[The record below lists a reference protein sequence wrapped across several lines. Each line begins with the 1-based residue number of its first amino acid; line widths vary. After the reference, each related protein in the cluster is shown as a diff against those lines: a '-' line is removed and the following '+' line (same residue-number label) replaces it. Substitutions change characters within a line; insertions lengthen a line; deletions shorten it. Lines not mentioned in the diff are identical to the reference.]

1 MWELRGL
8 LTSGGGVE
16 CADETPAL
24 RLTPTPATLMAGG
37 MGPGRGGGHPFGGD
51 ATGPTKPVGAALP
64 LLRRATRFFGP
75 YRGRLAV
82 IGVAILGSS
91 ILGLANPYLLKLLID
106 EAIPKKDIGLL
117 ALYAGLMV
125 IVPIINGGIGL
136 AQAWLTASVGQFVM
150 RDLRNAL
157 FTHVQSMPIRFFAE
171 TRTGEIQSRL
181 TNDVSGVQSVVSDAA
196 ANLASSIAVVLSTLV
211 AMTLIDWRL
220 TAVSLSVAPIFLF
233 FTSKASAARRK
244 ASAEVQGALADLTSI
259 AEEHLS
265 VGGALLA
272 KSFGRA
278 EAGAERFTQRSGDLA
293 TLQLRQAL
301 TGRWVGVVV
310 QVVFSGIPAL
320 VYFVAGTL
328 AATGAPDAPTIGD
341 IVAFTTLQSRL
352 FFPLASL
359 LGLQVEIGG
368 SLALFER
375 IFAYLDLV
383 PEIVD
388 APDAAHLQRASVRG
402 AVELRNVSF
411 RYPQPPGADT
421 SARRDTF
428 ALQEISFSAEPGSLT
443 ALVGPSGSGKST
455 ILSLIPRFWD
465 TKSGSVLIDGRDVRQ
480 IKLSSLGEVIGVVT
494 QETHLLHASISDNL
508 RYARPDATEEQLW
521 AALQGASL
529 DGRVHE
535 LPQGLDTIVGER
547 GYKLS
552 GGERQ
557 RLAIARVLL
566 KDPPILLLD
575 EATSALDSVSERHV
589 QEALERAMQ
598 GRTTIAVAHRLST
611 VASADQILVLD
622 HGVIVERGRHDEL
635 RRAGGL
641 YASLAAM
648 QFGVTDPA

>member
-1 MWELRGL
+1 MG
-8 LTSGGGVE
+8 
-16 CADETPAL
+16 
-24 RLTPTPATLMAGG
+24 GG

-64 LLRRATRFFGP
+64 LLRRATHFFGP

-82 IGVAILGSS
+82 IGIAILGSS

-106 EAIPKKDIGLL
+106 EAIPKRDIGLL
-117 ALYAGLMV
+117 ATYAGLMV
-125 IVPIINGGIGL
+125 VVPIINGGIGL

-211 AMTLIDWRL
+211 AMALIDWRL
-220 TAVSLSVAPIFLF
+220 TAVSLCVAPIFLY

-388 APDAAHLQRASVRG
+388 APDAAQLQRASVRG
-402 AVELRNVSF
+402 AVELRSVSF
-411 RYPQPPGADT
+411 RYPQPPGAET
-421 SARRDTF
+421 AARRDTF
-428 ALQEISFSAEPGSLT
+428 ALQDISFSAEPGSLT

-480 IKLSSLGEVIGVVT
+480 IKLSSLGEIIGVVT
-494 QETHLLHASISDNL
+494 QETHLLHASIGDNL
-508 RYARPDATEEQLW
+508 RYARPDASDEQLW

-529 DGRVHE
+529 DSRVHE
-535 LPQGLDTIVGER
+535 LPEGLNTIVGER

-589 QEALERAMQ
+589 QEALERAMN

-622 HGVIVERGRHDEL
+622 HGVIVERGRHEQL

-648 QFGVTDPA
+648 QFGVTKE

>member
-1 MWELRGL
+1 
-8 LTSGGGVE
+8 
-16 CADETPAL
+16 
-24 RLTPTPATLMAGG
+24 
-37 MGPGRGGGHPFGGD
+37 MGPGRGGHMFGGD
-51 ATGPTKPVGAALP
+51 AAGPTKPTGAALP
-64 LLRRATRFFGP
+64 LLRRAARFFRP
-75 YRGRLAV
+75 YQARLAI
-82 IGVAILGSS
+82 IGGAIVVSS

-125 IVPIINGGIGL
+125 LVPVINGGIGL
-136 AQAWLTASVGQFVM
+136 AQSWLTASVGQFVM

-157 FTHVQSMPIRFFAE
+157 FTHVQSMPIRFFSE

-196 ANLASSIAVVLSTLV
+196 ANLASSIAIVASTLV

-220 TAVSLSVAPIFLF
+220 TAVSLCVAPLFLYL
-233 FTSKASAARRK
+233 TSKASAARRK
-244 ASAEVQGALADLTSI
+244 ASAEVQTALADLTSI

-272 KSFGRA
+272 KSFGRS
-278 EAGAERFTQRSGDLA
+278 EAGAERFTKRSGELA

-320 VYFVAGTL
+320 VYFAAGSL
-328 AATGAPDAPTIGD
+328 AAAGASDAPTIGD

-388 APDAAHLQRASVRG
+388 APNAVGLRRIDVRG
-402 AVELRNVSF
+402 KVAFNDVAF
-411 RYPQPPGADT
+411 RYPEPPRAKGA
-421 SARRDTF
+421 AKRDTF
-428 ALQEISFSAEPGSLT
+428 GLGGIAFTVQPGTLT

-465 TKSGSVLIDGRDVRQ
+465 VQSGSVQLDGLDVRS
-480 IKLSSLGEVIGVVT
+480 IKLQSLGEMIGVVT
-494 QETHLLHASISDNL
+494 QETHLLHASIAENL
-508 RYARPDATEEQLW
+508 RYARPDASDAEMW
-521 AALQGASL
+521 AALDGASL
-529 DGRVHE
+529 ASRVHE
-535 LPQGLDTIVGER
+535 LPSGLDTIVGER

-589 QEALERAMQ
+589 QAALERAMQ

-611 VASADQILVLD
+611 VASADEILVLD
-622 HGVIVERGRHDEL
+622 HGVIVERGTHEQL
-635 RRAGGL
+635 RSAGGL
-641 YASLAAM
+641 YAELAAV
-648 QFGVTDPA
+648 QFGAVAP

>member
-1 MWELRGL
+1 
-8 LTSGGGVE
+8 
-16 CADETPAL
+16 
-24 RLTPTPATLMAGG
+24 

-51 ATGPTKPVGAALP
+51 ETGPTKPVGDALP
-64 LLRRATRFFGP
+64 LLRRAAHFFGP
-75 YRGRLAV
+75 YRGRLAI
-82 IGVAILGSS
+82 IGAAILGSS

-106 EAIPKKDIGLL
+106 DAIPKRDIGLL
-117 ALYAGLMV
+117 AIYAGLMV
-125 IVPIINGGIGL
+125 VVPIINGGIGL

-220 TAVSLSVAPIFLF
+220 TAVSLSVAPIFLYF
-233 FTSKASAARRK
+233 SSKASAARRK

-278 EAGAERFTQRSGDLA
+278 EAGAERFMQRSGDLA

-320 VYFVAGTL
+320 VYFVSGTL

-388 APDAAHLQRASVRG
+388 APDAAQLQRANVRG
-402 AVELRNVSF
+402 GVELRNVSF

-428 ALQEISFSAEPGSLT
+428 ALQEITFSAEPGSLT

-465 TKSGSVLIDGRDVRQ
+465 TKSGRVLIDRRDVRQ
-480 IKLSSLGEVIGVVT
+480 IKLASLGEMIGVVT
-494 QETHLLHASISDNL
+494 QETHLLHASIGDNL
-508 RYARPDATEEQLW
+508 RYARPDATDEQLR

-529 DGRVHE
+529 DARVHE
-535 LPQGLDTIVGER
+535 LPQGLNTIVGER

-589 QEALERAMQ
+589 QEALERAMH

-622 HGVIVERGRHDEL
+622 HGSIVERGRHDEL

-648 QFGVTDPA
+648 QFGITDPA

>member
-1 MWELRGL
+1 MHRGVGCAREDPPKPAKFV
-8 LTSGGGVE
+8 SGPSLGRSPFS
-16 CADETPAL
+16 ADEIGGPA
-24 RLTPTPATLMAGG
+24 RPT
-37 MGPGRGGGHPFGGD
+37 
-51 ATGPTKPVGAALP
+51 GAALP
-64 LLRRATRFFGP
+64 LLRRATRFFLP
-75 YRGRLAV
+75 YQGRLALIGTLIAASSV
-82 IGVAILGSS
+82 I
-91 ILGLANPYLLKLLID
+91 GLANPYLLKLMID
-106 EAIPKKDIGLL
+106 DAFPKGDIGLL
-117 ALYAGLMV
+117 GLYAALMV

-136 AQAWLTASVGQFVM
+136 AQSWMTASVGQFVM
-150 RDLRNAL
+150 RDLRNLL
-157 FTHVQSMPIRFFAE
+157 FTHVQSMSIRFFSE

-196 ANLASSIAVVLSTLV
+196 ANLASSVAIVLSTLV
-211 AMTLIDWRL
+211 AMALIDWRL
-220 TAVSLSVAPIFLF
+220 TAVSLCVAPIFLYF
-233 FTSKASAARRK
+233 SSRASAARRK
-244 ASAEVQGALADLTSI
+244 ASGEVQGALADLTSI

-278 EAGAERFTQRSGDLA
+278 EAGAERFTARSGDLA
-293 TLQLRQAL
+293 VLQLRQAL

-320 VYFVAGTL
+320 VYFVAGAL
-328 AATGAPDAPTIGD
+328 VASGAPDAPTIGD

-375 IFAYLDLV
+375 IFAYLDLT
-383 PEIVD
+383 PEIKD
-388 APDAAHLQRASVRG
+388 APDAITVQRSSVHG
-402 AVELRNVSF
+402 GVELRGVAFS
-411 RYPQPPGADT
+411 YPRPPDGPAT
-421 SARRDTF
+421 ARNDQF
-428 ALQEISFSAEPGSLT
+428 ALHEISFRAEPGSLT
-443 ALVGPSGSGKST
+443 ALVGPSGSGKSS
-455 ILSLIPRFWD
+455 ILNLIPRFWD
-465 TKSGSVLIDGRDVRQ
+465 VTGGAVLIDGHDVRN
-480 IKLSSLGEVIGVVT
+480 ITLRSLGDVIGVVT
-494 QETHLLHASISDNL
+494 QETHLLHATIRENLTYAKSD
-508 RYARPDATEEQLW
+508 ASDEELW
-521 AALQGASL
+521 SAIEGASL
-529 DGRVHE
+529 AERVRE
-535 LPQGLDTIVGER
+535 LPLGLDTVVGER

-589 QEALERAMQ
+589 QEALERAMR

-622 HGVIVERGRHDEL
+622 HGRIVERGQHAEL

-641 YASLAAM
+641 YGELAEM
-648 QFGVTDPA
+648 QFGMVDSGTP

>member
-1 MWELRGL
+1 M
-8 LTSGGGVE
+8 S
-16 CADETPAL
+16 
-24 RLTPTPATLMAGG
+24 
-37 MGPGRGGGHPFGGD
+37 GPGFGRGPLAAGDELGGPSR
-51 ATGPTKPVGAALP
+51 PVGAALP
-64 LLRRATRFFGP
+64 LLRRAARFFVP
-75 YRGRLAV
+75 YQGRLVLIATLILASSV
-82 IGVAILGSS
+82 I
-91 ILGLANPYLLKLLID
+91 GLANPYLLKLMID
-106 EAIPKKDIGLL
+106 DAFPKGDIGLL
-117 ALYAGLMV
+117 GLYAALMV

-136 AQAWLTASVGQFVM
+136 AQSWMTASVGQFVM
-150 RDLRNAL
+150 RDLRNLL
-157 FTHVQSMPIRFFAE
+157 FTHVQSMPIRFFSE

-196 ANLASSIAVVLSTLV
+196 ANLASSVAIVLSTLV
-211 AMTLIDWRL
+211 AMALIDWRL
-220 TAVSLSVAPIFLF
+220 TAVSLCVAPIFLYF
-233 FTSKASAARRK
+233 SSRASAARRK
-244 ASAEVQGALADLTSI
+244 ASGEVQGALADITSI

-278 EAGAERFTQRSGDLA
+278 EAGAERFTARSGDLA
-293 TLQLRQAL
+293 VLQLRQAL

-320 VYFVAGTL
+320 VYFVAGAL
-328 AATGAPDAPTIGD
+328 VATGAPDAPTIGD

-375 IFAYLDLV
+375 IFAYLDLT
-383 PEIVD
+383 PEIKD
-388 APDAAHLQRASVRG
+388 APDAITVQRSSVRG
-402 AVELRNVSF
+402 GVELRGVAFS
-411 RYPQPPGADT
+411 YPRPPDGPAT
-421 SARRDTF
+421 ARNDQF
-428 ALQEISFSAEPGSLT
+428 ALHEISFRAEPGSLT
-443 ALVGPSGSGKST
+443 ALVVPSGSGKSS
-455 ILSLIPRFWD
+455 ILNLIPRFWD
-465 TKSGSVLIDGRDVRQ
+465 VTGGAVLIDGHDVRN
-480 IKLSSLGEVIGVVT
+480 ITLRSLGDVIGVVT
-494 QETHLLHASISDNL
+494 QETHLLHATIRENLAYAKSD
-508 RYARPDATEEQLW
+508 ASDQELW
-521 AALQGASL
+521 SAIEGASL
-529 DGRVHE
+529 AERVHE
-535 LPQGLDTIVGER
+535 LPLGLDTVVGER

-589 QEALERAMQ
+589 QEALERAMR

-622 HGVIVERGRHDEL
+622 HGRIVERGRHAEL

-641 YASLAAM
+641 YGALAEM
-648 QFGVTDPA
+648 QFGMVESGTP

>member
-1 MWELRGL
+1 
-8 LTSGGGVE
+8 
-16 CADETPAL
+16 
-24 RLTPTPATLMAGG
+24 
-37 MGPGRGGGHPFGGD
+37 MGPGRGGGHPFGAD
-51 ATGPTKPVGAALP
+51 ATGPTRPVGAALP
-64 LLRRATRFFGP
+64 LLRRATHFFGP

-82 IGVAILGSS
+82 IGAAILGSS

-106 EAIPKKDIGLL
+106 DAIPKRDIGLL
-117 ALYAGLMV
+117 AIYAGLMV

-220 TAVSLSVAPIFLF
+220 TAVSLSVAPIFLYF
-233 FTSKASAARRK
+233 SSKASAARRK

-320 VYFVAGTL
+320 VYFVSGALT
-328 AATGAPDAPTIGD
+328 ATGAPDAPTIGD

-402 AVELRNVSF
+402 GVELRNVSF

-428 ALQEISFSAEPGSLT
+428 ALQEITFSAEPGSLT

-480 IKLSSLGEVIGVVT
+480 IKLSSLGEMIGVVT
-494 QETHLLHASISDNL
+494 QETHLLHASIGDNL
-508 RYARPDATEEQLW
+508 RYARPNATDEQLR

-529 DGRVHE
+529 DARVHE
-535 LPQGLDTIVGER
+535 LPQGLNTIVGER

-589 QEALERAMQ
+589 QKALERAMH

-622 HGVIVERGRHDEL
+622 RGVIVERGRHDEL

-648 QFGVTDPA
+648 QFGVTKE

>member
-1 MWELRGL
+1 MG
-8 LTSGGGVE
+8 
-16 CADETPAL
+16 
-24 RLTPTPATLMAGG
+24 GG
-37 MGPGRGGGHPFGGD
+37 MGPGRGGGHPFVSD
-51 ATGPTKPVGAALP
+51 AAGPTKPLGAALP
-64 LLRRATRFFGP
+64 LLRRAAHFFGP
-75 YRGRLAV
+75 YRGRLA
-82 IGVAILGSS
+82 IISVAILGSS

-106 EAIPKKDIGLL
+106 DAIPKRDIGLL
-117 ALYAGLMV
+117 AIYAGLMV
-125 IVPIINGGIGL
+125 VVPIINGGIGL

-220 TAVSLSVAPIFLF
+220 TAVSLCVAPIFLYF
-233 FTSKASAARRK
+233 SSKASAARRK

-272 KSFGRA
+272 KSFGRS

-320 VYFVAGTL
+320 VYFVSGALT
-328 AATGAPDAPTIGD
+328 ATGAPDAPTIGD

-388 APDAAHLQRASVRG
+388 APDAAQLQRASVRG
-402 AVELRNVSF
+402 GVELHNVSF
-411 RYPQPPGADT
+411 RYPQPPGADA

-428 ALQEISFSAEPGSLT
+428 ALQEITFSAEPGSLT

-480 IKLSSLGEVIGVVT
+480 IKLSSLGEMIGVVT
-494 QETHLLHASISDNL
+494 QETHLLHASIGDNL
-508 RYARPDATEEQLW
+508 RYARPDAMDEQLW

-529 DGRVHE
+529 DARVHE
-535 LPQGLDTIVGER
+535 LPQGLNTIVGER

-589 QEALERAMQ
+589 QEALERAMH

-611 VASADQILVLD
+611 VASASQILVLD
-622 HGVIVERGRHDEL
+622 RGVIVERGRHDEL

-648 QFGVTDPA
+648 QFGVTKE

>member
-1 MWELRGL
+1 
-8 LTSGGGVE
+8 
-16 CADETPAL
+16 
-24 RLTPTPATLMAGG
+24 

-51 ATGPTKPVGAALP
+51 ETRPTKPLGAALP
-64 LLRRATRFFGP
+64 LLRRAAHFFGP

-82 IGVAILGSS
+82 IGAAILGSS

-106 EAIPKKDIGLL
+106 DAIPKRDIGLL
-117 ALYAGLMV
+117 AIYAGLMV

-220 TAVSLSVAPIFLF
+220 TAVSLSVAPIFLYF
-233 FTSKASAARRK
+233 SSKASAARRK

-320 VYFVAGTL
+320 VYFVSGTL

-388 APDAAHLQRASVRG
+388 APDAAQLQRASVRG
-402 AVELRNVSF
+402 GVELHNVSF

-428 ALQEISFSAEPGSLT
+428 ALQEITFSAEPGSLT

-465 TKSGSVLIDGRDVRQ
+465 TKSGSVMIDGRDVRQ
-480 IKLSSLGEVIGVVT
+480 IKLSSLGEMIGVVT
-494 QETHLLHASISDNL
+494 QETHLLHASIGDNL
-508 RYARPDATEEQLW
+508 RYARPDATDEQLW

-529 DGRVHE
+529 DARVHE
-535 LPQGLDTIVGER
+535 LPEGLNTIVGER

-589 QEALERAMQ
+589 QEALERAMN

-611 VASADQILVLD
+611 VASASQILVLD
-622 HGVIVERGRHDEL
+622 RGVIVERGRHDEL
-635 RRAGGL
+635 RRTGGL

-648 QFGVTDPA
+648 QFGVTKE

>member
-1 MWELRGL
+1 M
-8 LTSGGGVE
+8 S
-16 CADETPAL
+16 
-24 RLTPTPATLMAGG
+24 
-37 MGPGRGGGHPFGGD
+37 GPGFGRGPFSGDEIGG
-51 ATGPTKPVGAALP
+51 TTRPTGAAIP
-64 LLRRATRFFGP
+64 LLRRAARFFRP
-75 YRGRLAV
+75 YQGRLALIGTLILASSV
-82 IGVAILGSS
+82 I
-91 ILGLANPYLLKLLID
+91 GLANPYLLKLMID
-106 EAIPKKDIGLL
+106 DAFPKGDIGLL
-117 ALYAGLMV
+117 GTYALLMV

-136 AQAWLTASVGQFVM
+136 AQSWLTASVGQFVM
-150 RDLRNAL
+150 RDLRNLL
-157 FTHVQSMPIRFFAE
+157 FTHVQSMPMRFFSE

-196 ANLASSIAVVLSTLV
+196 ANLASSVAIVLSTLV
-211 AMTLIDWRL
+211 AMALIDWRL
-220 TAVSLSVAPIFLF
+220 TVVSLCVAPLFLYF
-233 FTSKASAARRK
+233 SSRASAARRK
-244 ASAEVQGALADLTSI
+244 ASSEVQGALADLTSI

-278 EAGAERFTQRSGDLA
+278 EAGAERFTARSGDLA
-293 TLQLRQAL
+293 VLQLRQAL

-320 VYFVAGTL
+320 VYFVAGVL
-328 AATGAPDAPTIGD
+328 AANGAPDAPTIGD

-375 IFAYLDLV
+375 IFAYLDLT
-383 PEIVD
+383 PEIKD
-388 APDAAHLQRASVRG
+388 APNAATLRRSDVRG
-402 AVELRNVSF
+402 EIELRGVAFS
-411 RYPQPPGADT
+411 YPRPPDALAA
-421 SARRDTF
+421 ARRDQF
-428 ALQEISFSAEPGSLT
+428 ALHDISLRATPGSLT

-455 ILSLIPRFWD
+455 ILNLIPRFWD
-465 TKSGSVLIDGRDVRQ
+465 VTQGAVLIDGRDVRN
-480 IKLSSLGEVIGVVT
+480 IKLQSLGDVVGVVT
-494 QETHLLHASISDNL
+494 QETHLLHATIRDNL
-508 RYARPDATEEQLW
+508 MYAKANATDEELW
-521 AALQGASL
+521 AAIEGASL
-529 DGRVHE
+529 DARVRE
-535 LPQGLDTIVGER
+535 LPLGLDTVVGER

-589 QEALERAMQ
+589 QEALERAMR

-611 VASADQILVLD
+611 VASADQIIVLD
-622 HGVIVERGRHDEL
+622 HGRVVERGQHEAL

-641 YASLAAM
+641 YAELAAA
-648 QFGVTDPA
+648 QFGMVESASP

>member
-1 MWELRGL
+1 M
-8 LTSGGGVE
+8 GGGI
-16 CADETPAL
+16 
-24 RLTPTPATLMAGG
+24 
-37 MGPGRGGGHPFGGD
+37 GPGRGGGHPFGGD

-75 YRGRLAV
+75 YRGRLVV

-106 EAIPKKDIGLL
+106 DAIPKRDIGLL
-117 ALYAGLMV
+117 AIYAGLMV

-220 TAVSLSVAPIFLF
+220 TAVSLSVAPIFLY

-388 APDAAHLQRASVRG
+388 APDAAQLQRTSVRG
-402 AVELRNVSF
+402 GVELRNVSF
-411 RYPQPPGADT
+411 QYPQPPGADT

-428 ALQEISFSAEPGSLT
+428 ALQEITFSAEPGSLT

-480 IKLSSLGEVIGVVT
+480 IKLSSLGEAIGVVT
-494 QETHLLHASISDNL
+494 QETHLLHASIGDNL
-508 RYARPDATEEQLW
+508 RYARPNATDEQLW

-529 DGRVHE
+529 DARVHE
-535 LPQGLDTIVGER
+535 LPQGLNTIVGER

-589 QEALERAMQ
+589 QEALERAMN

-648 QFGVTDPA
+648 QFGITEPA

>member
-1 MWELRGL
+1 MG
-8 LTSGGGVE
+8 
-16 CADETPAL
+16 
-24 RLTPTPATLMAGG
+24 GG
-37 MGPGRGGGHPFGGD
+37 MGPGRGGGHPFGAD

-64 LLRRATRFFGP
+64 LLRRAAHFFGP

-106 EAIPKKDIGLL
+106 DAIPKRDIGLL
-117 ALYAGLMV
+117 AIYAGLMV

-220 TAVSLSVAPIFLF
+220 TAVSLSVAPIFLY

-320 VYFVAGTL
+320 VYFVAGALT
-328 AATGAPDAPTIGD
+328 ATGAPDAPTIGD

-383 PEIVD
+383 PEIFD
-388 APDAAHLQRASVRG
+388 APDAVQLQRTSVRG
-402 AVELRNVSF
+402 GVELRSVSF

-465 TKSGSVLIDGRDVRQ
+465 TKSGSVLIDGCDVRQ
-480 IKLSSLGEVIGVVT
+480 IKLSSLGEMIGVVT
-494 QETHLLHASISDNL
+494 QETHLLHASIGDNL
-508 RYARPDATEEQLW
+508 RYARPDATDEQLW

-529 DGRVHE
+529 DARVHE
-535 LPQGLDTIVGER
+535 LPQGLETIVGER

-557 RLAIARVLL
+557 RLAIARVIL

-589 QEALERAMQ
+589 QEALERAMN

-648 QFGVTDPA
+648 QFGITDPA

>member
-1 MWELRGL
+1 M
-8 LTSGGGVE
+8 S
-16 CADETPAL
+16 
-24 RLTPTPATLMAGG
+24 
-37 MGPGRGGGHPFGGD
+37 GPGFGRGPFSGD
-51 ATGPTKPVGAALP
+51 EIGGPTRPTGAAIP
-64 LLRRATRFFGP
+64 LLRRAARFFRP
-75 YRGRLAV
+75 YQGRLALIGMLILASSV
-82 IGVAILGSS
+82 I
-91 ILGLANPYLLKLLID
+91 GLANPYLLKLMID
-106 EAIPKKDIGLL
+106 DAFPKGDIGLL
-117 ALYAGLMV
+117 GTYALLMV

-136 AQAWLTASVGQFVM
+136 AQSWLTASVGQFVM
-150 RDLRNAL
+150 RDLRNLL
-157 FTHVQSMPIRFFAE
+157 FTHVQSMPMRFFSE

-196 ANLASSIAVVLSTLV
+196 ANLASSVAIVLSTLV
-211 AMTLIDWRL
+211 AMALIDWRL
-220 TAVSLSVAPIFLF
+220 TVVSLCVAPLFLYF
-233 FTSKASAARRK
+233 SSRASAARRK
-244 ASAEVQGALADLTSI
+244 ASSEVQGALADLTSI

-278 EAGAERFTQRSGDLA
+278 EAGAERFTARSGDLA
-293 TLQLRQAL
+293 VLQLRQAL

-320 VYFVAGTL
+320 VYFVAGVL
-328 AATGAPDAPTIGD
+328 AANGAPDAPTIGD

-375 IFAYLDLV
+375 IFAYLDLT
-383 PEIVD
+383 PEIKD
-388 APDAAHLQRASVRG
+388 APNAATLRRSDVRG
-402 AVELRNVSF
+402 EIELRGVAFS
-411 RYPQPPGADT
+411 YPRPPDALAA
-421 SARRDTF
+421 ARRDQF
-428 ALQEISFSAEPGSLT
+428 ALHDISLRATPGSLT

-455 ILSLIPRFWD
+455 ILNLIPRFWD
-465 TKSGSVLIDGRDVRQ
+465 VTQGAVLIDGRDVRN
-480 IKLSSLGEVIGVVT
+480 IKLQSLGDVIGVVT
-494 QETHLLHASISDNL
+494 QETHLLHATIRDNL
-508 RYARPDATEEQLW
+508 MYAKADATNEELW
-521 AALQGASL
+521 AAIEGASL
-529 DGRVHE
+529 EARVRE
-535 LPQGLDTIVGER
+535 LPLGLDTVVGER

-589 QEALERAMQ
+589 QEALERAMR

-611 VASADQILVLD
+611 VASADQIIVLD
-622 HGVIVERGRHDEL
+622 HGRVVERGQHEAL

-641 YASLAAM
+641 YAELAAA
-648 QFGVTDPA
+648 QFGMVESASP

>member
-1 MWELRGL
+1 MHRGVGCAREDPPKPAKFV
-8 LTSGGGVE
+8 SGPSLGRSPFS
-16 CADETPAL
+16 ADEIGGPA
-24 RLTPTPATLMAGG
+24 RPT
-37 MGPGRGGGHPFGGD
+37 
-51 ATGPTKPVGAALP
+51 GAALP
-64 LLRRATRFFGP
+64 LLRRAARFFLP
-75 YRGRLAV
+75 YQGRLALIGTLIAASSV
-82 IGVAILGSS
+82 I
-91 ILGLANPYLLKLLID
+91 GLANPYLLKLMID
-106 EAIPKKDIGLL
+106 DAFPKGDIGLL
-117 ALYAGLMV
+117 GLYAALMV

-136 AQAWLTASVGQFVM
+136 AQSWMTASVGQFVM
-150 RDLRNAL
+150 RDLRNLL
-157 FTHVQSMPIRFFAE
+157 FTHVQSMPIQFFSE

-196 ANLASSIAVVLSTLV
+196 ANLASSVAIVLSTLV
-211 AMTLIDWRL
+211 AMALIDWRL
-220 TAVSLSVAPIFLF
+220 TAVSLCVAPIFLYF
-233 FTSKASAARRK
+233 SSRASAARRK
-244 ASAEVQGALADLTSI
+244 ASGEVQGALADLTSI

-278 EAGAERFTQRSGDLA
+278 EAGAERFTARSGDLA
-293 TLQLRQAL
+293 VLQLRQAL

-320 VYFVAGTL
+320 VYFVAGAL
-328 AATGAPDAPTIGD
+328 VASGAPDAPTIGD

-375 IFAYLDLV
+375 IFAYLDLT
-383 PEIVD
+383 PEIKD
-388 APDAAHLQRASVRG
+388 APDAITVQRSSVHG
-402 AVELRNVSF
+402 GVELRGVAFS
-411 RYPQPPGADT
+411 YPRPPDGPAT
-421 SARRDTF
+421 ARNDQF
-428 ALQEISFSAEPGSLT
+428 ALHEISFRAEPGSLT
-443 ALVGPSGSGKST
+443 ALVGPSGSGKSS
-455 ILSLIPRFWD
+455 ILNLIPRFWD
-465 TKSGSVLIDGRDVRQ
+465 VTGGAVLIDGHDVRN
-480 IKLSSLGEVIGVVT
+480 ITLRSLGDVIGVVT
-494 QETHLLHASISDNL
+494 QETHLLHATIRENLTYAKSD
-508 RYARPDATEEQLW
+508 ASDEELW
-521 AALQGASL
+521 SAIEGASL
-529 DGRVHE
+529 AERVRE
-535 LPQGLDTIVGER
+535 LPLGLDTVVGER

-589 QEALERAMQ
+589 QEALERAMR

-622 HGVIVERGRHDEL
+622 HGRIVERGQHAEL

-641 YASLAAM
+641 YGELAEM
-648 QFGVTDPA
+648 QFGMVDSGTP

>member
-1 MWELRGL
+1 MIG
-8 LTSGGGVE
+8 
-16 CADETPAL
+16 
-24 RLTPTPATLMAGG
+24 TLIVASS
-37 MGPGRGGGHPFGGD
+37 
-51 ATGPTKPVGAALP
+51 
-64 LLRRATRFFGP
+64 
-75 YRGRLAV
+75 V
-82 IGVAILGSS
+82 IGLV
-91 ILGLANPYLLKLLID
+91 NPYLLKLMID
-106 EAIPKKDIGLL
+106 DAFPKGDIGLL
-117 ALYAGLMV
+117 GIYAALMV
-125 IVPIINGGIGL
+125 IVPIVNGGIGL
-136 AQAWLTASVGQFVM
+136 AQSWMTASVGQFVM
-150 RDLRNAL
+150 RDLRNLL
-157 FTHVQSMPIRFFAE
+157 FTHLQSMPIRFFSE

-196 ANLASSIAVVLSTLV
+196 ANLASSVAIVVSTLV
-211 AMTLIDWRL
+211 AMALIDWRL
-220 TAVSLSVAPIFLF
+220 TAVSLCVAPLFLYF
-233 FTSKASAARRK
+233 SSRASAARRK
-244 ASAEVQGALADLTSI
+244 ASGEVQGALADLTSI

-278 EAGAERFTQRSGDLA
+278 EAGAERFTARSGELA
-293 TLQLRQAL
+293 HLQLRQAL

-320 VYFVAGTL
+320 VYFVAGVL
-328 AATGAPDAPTIGD
+328 AANSAPDAPTIGD

-375 IFAYLDLV
+375 IFAYLDLT
-383 PEIVD
+383 PEIKD
-388 APDAAHLQRASVRG
+388 APDAVALDRSGVRG
-402 AVELRNVSF
+402 EVEFRNVAF
-411 RYPQPPGADT
+411 NYPHPPEG
-421 SARRDTF
+421 SGVARGDRF
-428 ALQEISFSAEPGSLT
+428 ALREISFRAAPGSLT
-443 ALVGPSGSGKST
+443 ALVGPSGSGKSS

-465 TKSGSVLIDGRDVRQ
+465 VTGGAVLIDGHDVRT
-480 IKLSSLGEVIGVVT
+480 IALRSLGDVIGVVT
-494 QETHLLHASISDNL
+494 QETHLLHASIRENLTYAKSD
-508 RYARPDATEEQLW
+508 ASDADLW
-521 AALQGASL
+521 KAIEGASL
-529 DGRVHE
+529 AERVRE
-535 LPQGLDTIVGER
+535 LPLGLDTVVGER

-589 QEALERAMQ
+589 QEALERAMH

-622 HGVIVERGRHDEL
+622 HGRILERGTHAEL

-641 YASLAAM
+641 YGELAAM
-648 QFGVTDPA
+648 QFGMAESGTA

>member
-1 MWELRGL
+1 
-8 LTSGGGVE
+8 
-16 CADETPAL
+16 
-24 RLTPTPATLMAGG
+24 

-51 ATGPTKPVGAALP
+51 ETGPTKPVGAALP
-64 LLRRATRFFGP
+64 LLRRATHFFGP

-106 EAIPKKDIGLL
+106 EAIPKRDIGLL
-117 ALYAGLMV
+117 AIYAGLMV
-125 IVPIINGGIGL
+125 VVPIINGGIGL

-220 TAVSLSVAPIFLF
+220 TAVSLSVAPIFLYF
-233 FTSKASAARRK
+233 SSKASAARRK

-388 APDAAHLQRASVRG
+388 APDAAQLQRASVRG
-402 AVELRNVSF
+402 GVELRNVSF
-411 RYPQPPGADT
+411 RYPQPPGADI

-428 ALQEISFSAEPGSLT
+428 ALQEITFSAEPGSLT

-465 TKSGSVLIDGRDVRQ
+465 TKCGSVLIDGRDVRQ

-494 QETHLLHASISDNL
+494 QETHLLHASIGDNL
-508 RYARPDATEEQLW
+508 RYARPNATDEQLW

-535 LPQGLDTIVGER
+535 LPQGLNTIVGER

-589 QEALERAMQ
+589 QEALERAMN

-648 QFGVTDPA
+648 QFGITDPA

>member
-1 MWELRGL
+1 
-8 LTSGGGVE
+8 
-16 CADETPAL
+16 
-24 RLTPTPATLMAGG
+24 
-37 MGPGRGGGHPFGGD
+37 
-51 ATGPTKPVGAALP
+51 
-64 LLRRATRFFGP
+64 
-75 YRGRLAV
+75 
-82 IGVAILGSS
+82 
-91 ILGLANPYLLKLLID
+91 LKLMID
-106 EAIPKKDIGLL
+106 DAFPKGDIGLL
-117 ALYAGLMV
+117 GLYAALMV

-136 AQAWLTASVGQFVM
+136 AQSWMTASVGQFVM
-150 RDLRNAL
+150 RDLRNLL
-157 FTHVQSMPIRFFAE
+157 FTHVQSMPIRFFSE

-196 ANLASSIAVVLSTLV
+196 ANLASSVAIVLSTLV
-211 AMTLIDWRL
+211 AMALIDWRL
-220 TAVSLSVAPIFLF
+220 TAVSLCVAPIFLYF
-233 FTSKASAARRK
+233 SSRASAARRK
-244 ASAEVQGALADLTSI
+244 ASGEVQGALADLTSI

-278 EAGAERFTQRSGDLA
+278 EAGAERFTARSGDLA
-293 TLQLRQAL
+293 VLQLRQAL

-320 VYFVAGTL
+320 VYFVAGAL
-328 AATGAPDAPTIGD
+328 VATGASDAPTIGD

-375 IFAYLDLV
+375 IFAYLDLT
-383 PEIVD
+383 PEIKD
-388 APDAAHLQRASVRG
+388 APDAITLHRSSVRG
-402 AVELRNVSF
+402 GVELRGVGFS
-411 RYPQPPGADT
+411 YPRPPDGPAT
-421 SARRDTF
+421 ARNDQF
-428 ALQEISFSAEPGSLT
+428 ALHEISFRAEPGSLT
-443 ALVGPSGSGKST
+443 ALVGPSGSGKSS
-455 ILSLIPRFWD
+455 ILNLIPRFWD
-465 TKSGSVLIDGRDVRQ
+465 VTGGAVLIDGHDVRN
-480 IKLSSLGEVIGVVT
+480 ITLRSLGDVIGVVT
-494 QETHLLHASISDNL
+494 QETHLLHATIRENLTYAKSD
-508 RYARPDATEEQLW
+508 ASDKELW
-521 AALQGASL
+521 SAIEGASL
-529 DGRVHE
+529 AERVRE
-535 LPQGLDTIVGER
+535 LPLGLDTVVGER

-589 QEALERAMQ
+589 QEALERAMR

-622 HGVIVERGRHDEL
+622 HGRIVERGRHAEL

-641 YASLAAM
+641 YGELAEM
-648 QFGVTDPA
+648 QFGMVESGTP

>member
-1 MWELRGL
+1 V
-8 LTSGGGVE
+8 SG
-16 CADETPAL
+16 PNF
-24 RLTPTPATLMAGG
+24 
-37 MGPGRGGGHPFGGD
+37 GRGALTAGD
-51 ATGPTKPVGAALP
+51 GSGEPTRPTGAAIP
-64 LLRRATRFFGP
+64 LLRRAARFFRP
-75 YRGRLAV
+75 YQGRLVLIGTLILASSV
-82 IGVAILGSS
+82 I
-91 ILGLANPYLLKLLID
+91 GLANPYLLKLMID
-106 EAIPKKDIGLL
+106 DAFPKGDIGLL
-117 ALYAGLMV
+117 GTYALLMV
-125 IVPIINGGIGL
+125 IVPMINGGIGL
-136 AQAWLTASVGQFVM
+136 AQSWLTASVGQFVM
-150 RDLRNAL
+150 RDLRNLL
-157 FTHVQSMPIRFFAE
+157 FTHVQSMPMRFFSE

-196 ANLASSIAVVLSTLV
+196 ANLASSVAIVLSTLV
-211 AMTLIDWRL
+211 AMALIDWRL
-220 TAVSLSVAPIFLF
+220 TAVSLCVAPLFLYF
-233 FTSKASAARRK
+233 SARASAARRK
-244 ASAEVQGALADLTSI
+244 ASSEVQGALADLTSI

-278 EAGAERFTQRSGDLA
+278 EAGAERFTTRSGDLA
-293 TLQLRQAL
+293 VLQLRQAL

-320 VYFVAGTL
+320 VYFVAGVL
-328 AATGAPDAPTIGD
+328 AVNNAPDAPTIGD

-375 IFAYLDLV
+375 IFAYLDLT
-383 PEIVD
+383 PEIKD
-388 APDAAHLQRASVRG
+388 APNATTLQRSAVRG
-402 AVELRNVSF
+402 DIELRGVTF
-411 RYPQPPGADT
+411 TYPRPPGG
-421 SARRDTF
+421 SAGARLDQF
-428 ALQEISFSAEPGSLT
+428 ALRDISLRAHPGSLT

-455 ILSLIPRFWD
+455 VLNLIPRFWD
-465 TKSGSVLIDGRDVRQ
+465 VTGGEVRIDGHDVRTVRLQ
-480 IKLSSLGEVIGVVT
+480 SLGDVIGVVT
-494 QETHLLHASISDNL
+494 QETHLLHATIRENL
-508 RYARPDATEEQLW
+508 RYAKAQASDEELW
-521 AALQGASL
+521 AAIDGASL
-529 DGRVHE
+529 AARVRE
-535 LPQGLDTIVGER
+535 LPLGLDTVVGER

-589 QEALERAMQ
+589 QEALERAMR

-622 HGVIVERGRHDEL
+622 HGRIVERGRHEEL

-641 YASLAAM
+641 YAELAAM
-648 QFGVTDPA
+648 QFGMAEVETT

>member
-1 MWELRGL
+1 M
-8 LTSGGGVE
+8 S
-16 CADETPAL
+16 
-24 RLTPTPATLMAGG
+24 
-37 MGPGRGGGHPFGGD
+37 GPGFGRGPLAAGEELV
-51 ATGPTKPVGAALP
+51 GPSRPVGAALP
-64 LLRRATRFFGP
+64 LIRRAARFFAP
-75 YRGRLAV
+75 YQGRLALIGTLIAVSSV
-82 IGVAILGSS
+82 I
-91 ILGLANPYLLKLLID
+91 GLANPYLLKLMID
-106 EAIPKKDIGLL
+106 DAFPKGDIGLL
-117 ALYAGLMV
+117 GLYAALMV

-136 AQAWLTASVGQFVM
+136 AQSWMTASVGQFVM
-150 RDLRNAL
+150 RDLRNLL
-157 FTHVQSMPIRFFAE
+157 FTHVQSMPIRFFSE

-196 ANLASSIAVVLSTLV
+196 ANLASSVAIVLSTLV
-211 AMTLIDWRL
+211 AMALIDWRL
-220 TAVSLSVAPIFLF
+220 TAVSLCVAPIFLYF
-233 FTSKASAARRK
+233 SSRASAARRK
-244 ASAEVQGALADLTSI
+244 ASGEVQGALADLTSI

-278 EAGAERFTQRSGDLA
+278 EAGAERFTARSGDLA
-293 TLQLRQAL
+293 VLQLRQAL

-320 VYFVAGTL
+320 VYFVAGVL
-328 AATGAPDAPTIGD
+328 AANSAPDAPTIGD

-375 IFAYLDLV
+375 IFAYLDLT
-383 PEIVD
+383 PEITD
-388 APDAAHLQRASVRG
+388 APDAIALRRSSVRG
-402 AVELRNVSF
+402 GVELRDVAFS
-411 RYPQPPGADT
+411 YPRPPDGPT
-421 SARRDTF
+421 TARNDQF
-428 ALQEISFSAEPGSLT
+428 ALHEISFRTEPGSLT
-443 ALVGPSGSGKST
+443 ALVGPSGSGKSS
-455 ILSLIPRFWD
+455 ILNLIPRFWD
-465 TKSGSVLIDGRDVRQ
+465 VTGGAVRIDGHDVRT
-480 IKLSSLGEVIGVVT
+480 ITLRSIGDVIGVVT
-494 QETHLLHASISDNL
+494 QETHLLHATIRENLTYAKSD
-508 RYARPDATEEQLW
+508 ASDPELW
-521 AALQGASL
+521 SAIEGASL
-529 DGRVHE
+529 AERVRE
-535 LPQGLDTIVGER
+535 LPLGLDTVVGER

-589 QEALERAMQ
+589 QEALERAMR

-622 HGVIVERGRHDEL
+622 HGRIVERGRHAEL

-641 YASLAAM
+641 YGELAEM
-648 QFGVTDPA
+648 QFGMVESGTP

>member
-1 MWELRGL
+1 VSGSGL
-8 LTSGGGVE
+8 GRSPFS
-16 CADETPAL
+16 ADEI
-24 RLTPTPATLMAGG
+24 GG
-37 MGPGRGGGHPFGGD
+37 PSR
-51 ATGPTKPVGAALP
+51 PVGAALP
-64 LLRRATRFFGP
+64 LLRRATRFFLP
-75 YRGRLAV
+75 YQGRLALIGTLIAASSV
-82 IGVAILGSS
+82 I
-91 ILGLANPYLLKLLID
+91 GLANPYLLKLMID
-106 EAIPKKDIGLL
+106 DAFPKGDIGLL
-117 ALYAGLMV
+117 GLYAALMV

-136 AQAWLTASVGQFVM
+136 AQSWMTASVGQFVM
-150 RDLRNAL
+150 RDLRNLL
-157 FTHVQSMPIRFFAE
+157 FTHVQSMPIRFFSE

-196 ANLASSIAVVLSTLV
+196 ANLASSVAIVLSTLV
-211 AMTLIDWRL
+211 AMALIDWRL
-220 TAVSLSVAPIFLF
+220 TAVSLCVAPIFLYF
-233 FTSKASAARRK
+233 SSRASAARRK
-244 ASAEVQGALADLTSI
+244 ASGEVQGALADLTSI

-278 EAGAERFTQRSGDLA
+278 EAGAERFTARSGDLA
-293 TLQLRQAL
+293 VLQLRQAL

-320 VYFVAGTL
+320 VYFVAGAL
-328 AATGAPDAPTIGD
+328 VATGASDAPTIGD

-375 IFAYLDLV
+375 IFAYLDLT
-383 PEIVD
+383 PEIKD
-388 APDAAHLQRASVRG
+388 APDAITLHRSSVRG
-402 AVELRNVSF
+402 GVELRGVGFS
-411 RYPQPPGADT
+411 YPRPPDGPAT
-421 SARRDTF
+421 ARNDQF
-428 ALQEISFSAEPGSLT
+428 ALHEISFRAEPGSLT
-443 ALVGPSGSGKST
+443 ALVGPSGSGKSS
-455 ILSLIPRFWD
+455 ILNLIPRFWD
-465 TKSGSVLIDGRDVRQ
+465 VTGGAVLIDGHDVRN
-480 IKLSSLGEVIGVVT
+480 ITLRSLGDVIGVVT
-494 QETHLLHASISDNL
+494 QETHLLHATIRENLTYAKSD
-508 RYARPDATEEQLW
+508 ASDKELW
-521 AALQGASL
+521 SAIEGASL
-529 DGRVHE
+529 AERVRE
-535 LPQGLDTIVGER
+535 LPLGLDTVVGER

-589 QEALERAMQ
+589 QEALERAMR

-622 HGVIVERGRHDEL
+622 HGRIVERGRHAEL

-641 YASLAAM
+641 YGELAEM
-648 QFGVTDPA
+648 QFGMVESGTP

>member
-1 MWELRGL
+1 M
-8 LTSGGGVE
+8 SGPSLGRSPFS
-16 CADETPAL
+16 ADEVV
-24 RLTPTPATLMAGG
+24 
-37 MGPGRGGGHPFGGD
+37 GPSR
-51 ATGPTKPVGAALP
+51 PVGAALP
-64 LLRRATRFFGP
+64 LLRRATRFFLP
-75 YRGRLAV
+75 YQGRLALIGTLIAASSV
-82 IGVAILGSS
+82 I
-91 ILGLANPYLLKLLID
+91 GLANPYLLKLMID
-106 EAIPKKDIGLL
+106 DAFPKGDIGLL
-117 ALYAGLMV
+117 GLYAALMV

-136 AQAWLTASVGQFVM
+136 AQSWMTASVGQFVM
-150 RDLRNAL
+150 RDLRNLL
-157 FTHVQSMPIRFFAE
+157 FTHVQSMPIRFFSE

-196 ANLASSIAVVLSTLV
+196 ANLASSVAIVISTLV
-211 AMTLIDWRL
+211 AMALIDWRL
-220 TAVSLSVAPIFLF
+220 TAVSLCVAPIFLYF
-233 FTSKASAARRK
+233 SSRASAARRK
-244 ASAEVQGALADLTSI
+244 ASGEVQGALADLTPI

-278 EAGAERFTQRSGDLA
+278 EAGAERFTARSGDLA
-293 TLQLRQAL
+293 VLQLRQAL

-320 VYFVAGTL
+320 VYFVAGAL
-328 AATGAPDAPTIGD
+328 VASGAPDAPTIGD

-375 IFAYLDLV
+375 IFAYLDLT
-383 PEIVD
+383 PEIKD
-388 APDAAHLQRASVRG
+388 APDAVTVQRSSVRG
-402 AVELRNVSF
+402 GVELRGVAFS
-411 RYPQPPGADT
+411 YPRPPDGPAT
-421 SARRDTF
+421 ARNDQF
-428 ALQEISFSAEPGSLT
+428 ALHEISFRAEPGSLT
-443 ALVGPSGSGKST
+443 ALVGPSGSGKSS
-455 ILSLIPRFWD
+455 ILNLIPRFWD
-465 TKSGSVLIDGRDVRQ
+465 VTGGAVLIDGHDVRK
-480 IKLSSLGEVIGVVT
+480 ITLRSLGDVIGVVT
-494 QETHLLHASISDNL
+494 QETHLLHATIRENLTYAKSD
-508 RYARPDATEEQLW
+508 ASDKELW
-521 AALQGASL
+521 SAIEGASL
-529 DGRVHE
+529 AERVRE
-535 LPQGLDTIVGER
+535 LPLGLDTVVGER

-589 QEALERAMQ
+589 QEALERAMR

-622 HGVIVERGRHDEL
+622 HGRIVERGRHAEL

-641 YASLAAM
+641 YGELAEM
-648 QFGVTDPA
+648 QFGMVESGTP

>member
-1 MWELRGL
+1 M
-8 LTSGGGVE
+8 S
-16 CADETPAL
+16 
-24 RLTPTPATLMAGG
+24 
-37 MGPGRGGGHPFGGD
+37 GPGFGRGPFSGD
-51 ATGPTKPVGAALP
+51 EIGGPTRPTGAAIP
-64 LLRRATRFFGP
+64 LLRRAARFFRP
-75 YRGRLAV
+75 YQGRLALIGTLILASSV
-82 IGVAILGSS
+82 I
-91 ILGLANPYLLKLLID
+91 GLANPYLLKLMID
-106 EAIPKKDIGLL
+106 DAFPKGDIGLL
-117 ALYAGLMV
+117 GTYALLMV

-136 AQAWLTASVGQFVM
+136 AQSWLTASVGQFVM
-150 RDLRNAL
+150 RDLRNLL
-157 FTHVQSMPIRFFAE
+157 FTHVQSMPMRFFSE

-196 ANLASSIAVVLSTLV
+196 ANLASSIAIVLSTLV
-211 AMTLIDWRL
+211 AMALIDWRL
-220 TAVSLSVAPIFLF
+220 TVVSLCVAPLFLYF
-233 FTSKASAARRK
+233 SSRASAARRK
-244 ASAEVQGALADLTSI
+244 ASSEVQGALADLTSI

-278 EAGAERFTQRSGDLA
+278 EAGAERFTARSGDLA
-293 TLQLRQAL
+293 VLQLRQAL

-320 VYFVAGTL
+320 VYFVAGVL
-328 AATGAPDAPTIGD
+328 AANGAPDAPTIGD

-375 IFAYLDLV
+375 IFAYLDLT
-383 PEIVD
+383 PEIKD
-388 APDAAHLQRASVRG
+388 APNAATLRRSDVRG
-402 AVELRNVSF
+402 EIELRGVAFS
-411 RYPQPPGADT
+411 YPRPPDALAA
-421 SARRDTF
+421 ARRDQF
-428 ALQEISFSAEPGSLT
+428 ALHDISLRATPGSLT

-455 ILSLIPRFWD
+455 ILNLIPRFWD
-465 TKSGSVLIDGRDVRQ
+465 VTQGAVLIDGRDVRN
-480 IKLSSLGEVIGVVT
+480 IKLQSLGDVIGVVT
-494 QETHLLHASISDNL
+494 QETHLLHATIRDNL
-508 RYARPDATEEQLW
+508 MYAKADATDEELW
-521 AALQGASL
+521 AAIEGASL
-529 DGRVHE
+529 EARVRE
-535 LPQGLDTIVGER
+535 LPLGLDTVVGER

-589 QEALERAMQ
+589 QEALERAMR

-611 VASADQILVLD
+611 VASADQIIVLD
-622 HGVIVERGRHDEL
+622 HGRVVERGQHEAL

-641 YASLAAM
+641 YAELAAA
-648 QFGVTDPA
+648 QFGMVESASP

>member
-1 MWELRGL
+1 MHR
-8 LTSGGGVE
+8 GVE
-16 CADETPAL
+16 CAREDPLKPAKFVSGSSL
-24 RLTPTPATLMAGG
+24 GRSPFSANEIGGPARPT
-37 MGPGRGGGHPFGGD
+37 
-51 ATGPTKPVGAALP
+51 GAALP
-64 LLRRATRFFGP
+64 LLRRATRFFLP
-75 YRGRLAV
+75 YQGRLALIATLIAASSV
-82 IGVAILGSS
+82 I
-91 ILGLANPYLLKLLID
+91 GLANPYLLKLMID
-106 EAIPKKDIGLL
+106 DAFPKGDIGLL
-117 ALYAGLMV
+117 GLYAALMV

-136 AQAWLTASVGQFVM
+136 AQSWMTASVGQFVM
-150 RDLRNAL
+150 RDLRNLL
-157 FTHVQSMPIRFFAE
+157 FTHVQSMPIRFFSE

-196 ANLASSIAVVLSTLV
+196 ANLASSVAIVLSTLV
-211 AMTLIDWRL
+211 AMALIDWRL
-220 TAVSLSVAPIFLF
+220 TAVSLCVAPLFLYF
-233 FTSKASAARRK
+233 SSRASAARRK
-244 ASAEVQGALADLTSI
+244 ASGEVQGALADLTSI

-278 EAGAERFTQRSGDLA
+278 EAGAERFTARSGDLA
-293 TLQLRQAL
+293 VLQLRQAL

-320 VYFVAGTL
+320 VYFVAGAL
-328 AATGAPDAPTIGD
+328 VATGAPDAPTIGD

-375 IFAYLDLV
+375 IFAYLDLT
-383 PEIVD
+383 PEIKD
-388 APDAAHLQRASVRG
+388 APDAITLHRSNVRG
-402 AVELRNVSF
+402 SVELRGVGFS
-411 RYPQPPGADT
+411 YPRPPDGPAT
-421 SARRDTF
+421 ARNDQF
-428 ALQEISFSAEPGSLT
+428 ALREISFQAEPGSLT
-443 ALVGPSGSGKST
+443 ALVGPSGSGKSS
-455 ILSLIPRFWD
+455 ILNLIPRFWD
-465 TKSGSVLIDGRDVRQ
+465 VTGGAVLIDGHDVRN
-480 IKLSSLGEVIGVVT
+480 ITLRSLGDVIGVVT
-494 QETHLLHASISDNL
+494 QETHLLHATIRENLTYAKSD
-508 RYARPDATEEQLW
+508 ASEKELW
-521 AALQGASL
+521 SAIEGASL
-529 DGRVHE
+529 AERVRE
-535 LPQGLDTIVGER
+535 LPLGLDTVVGER

-589 QEALERAMQ
+589 QEALERAMR

-622 HGVIVERGRHDEL
+622 HGRIVERGRHAEL

-641 YASLAAM
+641 YGELAEM
-648 QFGVTDPA
+648 QFGMVDSGTP

>member
-1 MWELRGL
+1 M
-8 LTSGGGVE
+8 
-16 CADETPAL
+16 
-24 RLTPTPATLMAGG
+24 
-37 MGPGRGGGHPFGGD
+37 FGGD
-51 ATGPTKPVGAALP
+51 AAGPTKPTGAALP
-64 LLRRATRFFGP
+64 LLRRAARFFRP
-75 YRGRLAV
+75 YQARLAI
-82 IGVAILGSS
+82 IGGAIVVSS

-106 EAIPKKDIGLL
+106 EAMPKKDIGLL

-125 IVPIINGGIGL
+125 LVPVINGGIGL
-136 AQAWLTASVGQFVM
+136 AQSWLTASVGQFVM

-157 FTHVQSMPIRFFAE
+157 FTHVQSMPIRFFSE

-196 ANLASSIAVVLSTLV
+196 ANLASSIAIVASTLV

-220 TAVSLSVAPIFLF
+220 TAVSLCVAPLFLYL
-233 FTSKASAARRK
+233 TSKASAARRK
-244 ASAEVQGALADLTSI
+244 ASAEVQTALADLTSI

-265 VGGALLA
+265 VGGALLT
-272 KSFGRA
+272 KKFGRS
-278 EAGAERFTQRSGDLA
+278 EAGAERFTKRSGELA

-320 VYFVAGTL
+320 VYFAAGSL
-328 AATGAPDAPTIGD
+328 AAAGASDAPTIGD

-388 APDAAHLQRASVRG
+388 APNAVGLRRIDVRG
-402 AVELRNVSF
+402 KVAFNDVAF
-411 RYPQPPGADT
+411 RYPEPPRAMGA
-421 SARRDTF
+421 AKRDTF
-428 ALQEISFSAEPGSLT
+428 GLGGIAFTVQPGTLT

-465 TKSGSVLIDGRDVRQ
+465 VQSGSVQLDGLDVRS
-480 IKLSSLGEVIGVVT
+480 IKLQSLGEMIGVVT
-494 QETHLLHASISDNL
+494 QETHLLHASIAENL
-508 RYARPDATEEQLW
+508 RYARPDASDAEMW
-521 AALQGASL
+521 AALDGASL
-529 DGRVHE
+529 ASRVHE
-535 LPQGLDTIVGER
+535 LPSGLDTIVGER

-589 QEALERAMQ
+589 QAALERAMQ

-611 VASADQILVLD
+611 VASADEILVLD
-622 HGVIVERGRHDEL
+622 HGVIVERGTHEQL
-635 RRAGGL
+635 RSAGRL
-641 YASLAAM
+641 YAELAAV
-648 QFGVTDPA
+648 QFGAVAP

>member
-1 MWELRGL
+1 
-8 LTSGGGVE
+8 
-16 CADETPAL
+16 
-24 RLTPTPATLMAGG
+24 
-37 MGPGRGGGHPFGGD
+37 MGPGRGGHMFGGD
-51 ATGPTKPVGAALP
+51 AAGPTKPTGAALP
-64 LLRRATRFFGP
+64 LLRRAARFFRP
-75 YRGRLAV
+75 YQARLAI
-82 IGVAILGSS
+82 IGGAIVVSS

-125 IVPIINGGIGL
+125 LVPVINGGIGL
-136 AQAWLTASVGQFVM
+136 AQSWLTASVGQFVM

-157 FTHVQSMPIRFFAE
+157 FTHVQSMPIRFFSE

-196 ANLASSIAVVLSTLV
+196 ANLASSIAIVASTLV

-220 TAVSLSVAPIFLF
+220 TAVSLCVAPLFLYL
-233 FTSKASAARRK
+233 TSKASAARRK
-244 ASAEVQGALADLTSI
+244 ASAEVQTALADLTSI

-272 KSFGRA
+272 KSFGRS
-278 EAGAERFTQRSGDLA
+278 EAGAERFTKRSGALA

-320 VYFVAGTL
+320 VYFAAGSL
-328 AATGAPDAPTIGD
+328 AAAGASDAPTIGD

-388 APDAAHLQRASVRG
+388 APNAVGLRRIDVRG
-402 AVELRNVSF
+402 KVAFNDVAF
-411 RYPQPPGADT
+411 RYPEPPRAKGA
-421 SARRDTF
+421 AKRDTF
-428 ALQEISFSAEPGSLT
+428 GLGGIAFTVQPGTLT

-465 TKSGSVLIDGRDVRQ
+465 VQSGSVQLDGLDVRS
-480 IKLSSLGEVIGVVT
+480 IKLQSLGEMIGVVT
-494 QETHLLHASISDNL
+494 QETHLLHASIAENL
-508 RYARPDATEEQLW
+508 RYARPDASDAEMW
-521 AALQGASL
+521 AALDGASL
-529 DGRVHE
+529 ASRVHE
-535 LPQGLDTIVGER
+535 LPSGLDTIVGER

-589 QEALERAMQ
+589 QAALERAMQ

-611 VASADQILVLD
+611 VASADEILVLD
-622 HGVIVERGRHDEL
+622 HGVIVERGTHEQL
-635 RRAGGL
+635 RSAGGL
-641 YASLAAM
+641 YAELAAV
-648 QFGVTDPA
+648 QFGAVAP

>member
-1 MWELRGL
+1 MG
-8 LTSGGGVE
+8 
-16 CADETPAL
+16 
-24 RLTPTPATLMAGG
+24 AG
-37 MGPGRGGGHPFGGD
+37 RVGGHPFGGD

-64 LLRRATRFFGP
+64 LLRRATHFFGP
-75 YRGRLAV
+75 YRGRLSI

-211 AMTLIDWRL
+211 AMALIDWRL
-220 TAVSLSVAPIFLF
+220 TAVSLCVAPIFLF

-244 ASAEVQGALADLTSI
+244 ASAEVQAALADLTSI

-278 EAGAERFTQRSGDLA
+278 EAGAERFTKRSGDLA
-293 TLQLRQAL
+293 SLQLRQAL

-388 APDAAHLQRASVRG
+388 APDAVQLQRATVRG
-402 AVELRNVSF
+402 AVEL
-411 RYPQPPGADT
+411 
-421 SARRDTF
+421 
-428 ALQEISFSAEPGSLT
+428 
-443 ALVGPSGSGKST
+443 
-455 ILSLIPRFWD
+455 
-465 TKSGSVLIDGRDVRQ
+465 
-480 IKLSSLGEVIGVVT
+480 
-494 QETHLLHASISDNL
+494 H
-508 RYARPDATEEQLW
+508 
-521 AALQGASL
+521 
-529 DGRVHE
+529 
-535 LPQGLDTIVGER
+535 
-547 GYKLS
+547 
-552 GGERQ
+552 
-557 RLAIARVLL
+557 
-566 KDPPILLLD
+566 
-575 EATSALDSVSERHV
+575 
-589 QEALERAMQ
+589 
-598 GRTTIAVAHRLST
+598 
-611 VASADQILVLD
+611 
-622 HGVIVERGRHDEL
+622 
-635 RRAGGL
+635 
-641 YASLAAM
+641 
-648 QFGVTDPA
+648 

>member
-1 MWELRGL
+1 M
-8 LTSGGGVE
+8 S
-16 CADETPAL
+16 
-24 RLTPTPATLMAGG
+24 GG
-37 MGPGRGGGHPFGGD
+37 MGSGRGSHMFGGD
-51 ATGPTKPVGAALP
+51 DTGPTKPAGAALP
-64 LLRRATRFFGP
+64 LLRRAAKFFGP
-75 YRGRLAV
+75 YRGRLGV
-82 IGVAILGSS
+82 IGLAIAGSS

-106 EAIPKKDIGLL
+106 EAIPQRDLGLL

-125 IVPIINGGIGL
+125 VVPIINGGIGL

-157 FTHVQSMPIRFFAE
+157 FTHVQSMPIRFFSE

-196 ANLASSIAVVLSTLV
+196 ANLASSIAIVVSTLV

-220 TAVSLSVAPIFLF
+220 TAVSVAVAPLFLF
-233 FTSKASAARRK
+233 LSSKASAARRK
-244 ASAEVQGALADLTSI
+244 ASGEVQTALADLTSI

-272 KSFGRA
+272 KSFGRS
-278 EAGAERFTQRSGDLA
+278 ESGAERFTERSAELA

-320 VYFVAGTL
+320 VYFAAGSLAVA
-328 AATGAPDAPTIGD
+328 GAPDAPTIGD

-388 APDAAHLQRASVRG
+388 APNAKTLTRAGVRG
-402 AVELRNVSF
+402 QVSLHEVTF
-411 RYPQPPGADT
+411 RYPQPLAGAGRH
-421 SARRDTF
+421 RRDSFGLTG
-428 ALQEISFSAEPGSLT
+428 ISFTAEPGSLT

-465 TKSGSVLIDGRDVRQ
+465 TGTGSVQLDGVDVRE
-480 IKLSSLGEVIGVVT
+480 IKLRSLGEMIGVVT
-494 QETHLLHASISDNL
+494 QETHLLHATIRDNL
-508 RYARPDATEEQLW
+508 LYARPEATDAQIL
-521 AALQGASL
+521 AALDGASL
-529 DGRVHE
+529 TERINE
-535 LPQGLDTIVGER
+535 LPQGLDTVVGER

-557 RLAIARVLL
+557 RLAITRVLL

-589 QEALERAMQ
+589 QQALERAMA

-611 VASADQILVLD
+611 VASADQIIVLD
-622 HGVIVERGRHDEL
+622 HGAIVERGRHEEL
-635 RRAGGL
+635 RAKGGL
-641 YASLAAM
+641 YAELAAV
-648 QFGVTDPA
+648 QFGLHA

>member
-1 MWELRGL
+1 M
-8 LTSGGGVE
+8 
-16 CADETPAL
+16 
-24 RLTPTPATLMAGG
+24 
-37 MGPGRGGGHPFGGD
+37 
-51 ATGPTKPVGAALP
+51 
-64 LLRRATRFFGP
+64 
-75 YRGRLAV
+75 
-82 IGVAILGSS
+82 
-91 ILGLANPYLLKLLID
+91 GLANPYLLKLMID
-106 EAIPKKDIGLL
+106 DAFPKGDIGLL
-117 ALYAGLMV
+117 GLYAALMV

-136 AQAWLTASVGQFVM
+136 AQSWMTASVGQFVM
-150 RDLRNAL
+150 RDLRNLL
-157 FTHVQSMPIRFFAE
+157 FTHVQSMPIRFFSE

-196 ANLASSIAVVLSTLV
+196 ANLASSVAIVLSTLV
-211 AMTLIDWRL
+211 AMALIDWRL
-220 TAVSLSVAPIFLF
+220 TAVSLCVAPIFLYF
-233 FTSKASAARRK
+233 SSRASAARRK
-244 ASAEVQGALADLTSI
+244 ASGEVQGALADLTSI

-278 EAGAERFTQRSGDLA
+278 EAGAERFTARSGDLA
-293 TLQLRQAL
+293 VLQLRQAL

-320 VYFVAGTL
+320 VYFVAGAL
-328 AATGAPDAPTIGD
+328 VATGASDAPTIGD

-375 IFAYLDLV
+375 IFAYLDLT
-383 PEIVD
+383 PEIKD
-388 APDAAHLQRASVRG
+388 APDAITLHRSSVRG
-402 AVELRNVSF
+402 GVELRGVGFS
-411 RYPQPPGADT
+411 YPRPPDGPAT
-421 SARRDTF
+421 ARNDQF
-428 ALQEISFSAEPGSLT
+428 ALHEISFRAEPGSLT
-443 ALVGPSGSGKST
+443 ALVGPSGSGKSS
-455 ILSLIPRFWD
+455 ILNLIPRFWD
-465 TKSGSVLIDGRDVRQ
+465 VTGGAVLIDGHDVRK
-480 IKLSSLGEVIGVVT
+480 ITLRSLGDVIGVVT
-494 QETHLLHASISDNL
+494 QETHLLHATIRENLTYAKSD
-508 RYARPDATEEQLW
+508 ASDKELW
-521 AALQGASL
+521 SAIEGASL
-529 DGRVHE
+529 AERVRE
-535 LPQGLDTIVGER
+535 LPLGLDTVVGER

-589 QEALERAMQ
+589 QEALERAMR

-622 HGVIVERGRHDEL
+622 HGRIVERGRHAEL

-641 YASLAAM
+641 YGELAEM
-648 QFGVTDPA
+648 QFGMVESGTP

>member
-1 MWELRGL
+1 
-8 LTSGGGVE
+8 
-16 CADETPAL
+16 
-24 RLTPTPATLMAGG
+24 

-117 ALYAGLMV
+117 AIYAGLMV

-211 AMTLIDWRL
+211 AMALIDWRL
-220 TAVSLSVAPIFLF
+220 TAVSLSVAPIFLY

-388 APDAAHLQRASVRG
+388 APDAAQLQRASVRG

-480 IKLSSLGEVIGVVT
+480 IKLASLGEVIGVVT
-494 QETHLLHASISDNL
+494 QETHLLHASIGDNL
-508 RYARPDATEEQLW
+508 RYARPDATDEQLW

-535 LPQGLDTIVGER
+535 LPQGLETIVGER

-589 QEALERAMQ
+589 QEALERAMN

-641 YASLAAM
+641 YASLASM
-648 QFGVTDPA
+648 QFGVTKE

>member
-1 MWELRGL
+1 
-8 LTSGGGVE
+8 
-16 CADETPAL
+16 
-24 RLTPTPATLMAGG
+24 
-37 MGPGRGGGHPFGGD
+37 MGPGRGGGHPFGSD
-51 ATGPTKPVGAALP
+51 ATGSTKPVGAALP
-64 LLRRATRFFGP
+64 LLRRATHFFGP

-106 EAIPKKDIGLL
+106 EAIPMKDVGLL
-117 ALYAGLMV
+117 AIYAGLMV
-125 IVPIINGGIGL
+125 LFPIINGGIGL

-220 TAVSLSVAPIFLF
+220 TAVSLSVAPIFLY

-278 EAGAERFTQRSGDLA
+278 EAGAERFRQRSGDLA

-388 APDAAHLQRASVRG
+388 APDAVQLQRASVRG
-402 AVELRNVSF
+402 GVELRNVSF
-411 RYPQPPGADT
+411 RYPQPPVADT
-421 SARRDTF
+421 AARRDTF
-428 ALQEISFSAEPGSLT
+428 ALEEISFSAEPGSLT

-465 TKSGSVLIDGRDVRQ
+465 TKSGSVFIDGRDVRQ
-480 IKLSSLGEVIGVVT
+480 IKLASLGEVIGVVT
-494 QETHLLHASISDNL
+494 QETHLLHTSIGDNL
-508 RYARPDATEEQLW
+508 RYARPDATDEQLW
-521 AALQGASL
+521 AALHGASL
-529 DGRVHE
+529 DARVHK
-535 LPQGLDTIVGER
+535 LPQGLNTIVGER

-589 QEALERAMQ
+589 QEALERAMN

-641 YASLAAM
+641 YAALAEM
-648 QFGVTDPA
+648 QFGVTKE

>member
-1 MWELRGL
+1 
-8 LTSGGGVE
+8 
-16 CADETPAL
+16 
-24 RLTPTPATLMAGG
+24 

-51 ATGPTKPVGAALP
+51 DTGPTKPVGAALP
-64 LLRRATRFFGP
+64 LLRRATHFFGP

-82 IGVAILGSS
+82 IGIAILGSS

-106 EAIPKKDIGLL
+106 EAIPKRDIGLL
-117 ALYAGLMV
+117 AIYAGLMV

-220 TAVSLSVAPIFLF
+220 TAVSLSVAPIFLY

-388 APDAAHLQRASVRG
+388 APDAAQLQRASVRG
-402 AVELRNVSF
+402 GVELRNVSF

-480 IKLSSLGEVIGVVT
+480 IKLSSLGEMIGVVT
-494 QETHLLHASISDNL
+494 QETHLLHASIGDNL
-508 RYARPDATEEQLW
+508 RYARPDATDEQLW

-535 LPQGLDTIVGER
+535 LPQGLETIVGER

-589 QEALERAMQ
+589 QEALERAMN

-648 QFGVTDPA
+648 QFGVTKE

>member
-1 MWELRGL
+1 
-8 LTSGGGVE
+8 
-16 CADETPAL
+16 
-24 RLTPTPATLMAGG
+24 
-37 MGPGRGGGHPFGGD
+37 MGPGRGGGHPCGGD

-635 RRAGGL
+635 RRADGL

>member
-1 MWELRGL
+1 M
-8 LTSGGGVE
+8 S
-16 CADETPAL
+16 
-24 RLTPTPATLMAGG
+24 GG
-37 MGPGRGGGHPFGGD
+37 MGPGRGGHMFGGD
-51 ATGPTKPVGAALP
+51 AAGPTKPTGAALP
-64 LLRRATRFFGP
+64 LLRRAARFFRP
-75 YRGRLAV
+75 YQARLAI
-82 IGVAILGSS
+82 IGGAIVVSS

-125 IVPIINGGIGL
+125 LVPVINGGIGL
-136 AQAWLTASVGQFVM
+136 AQSWLTASVGQYVM

-157 FTHVQSMPIRFFAE
+157 FTHVQSMPIRFFSE

-196 ANLASSIAVVLSTLV
+196 ANLASSIAIVASTLV

-220 TAVSLSVAPIFLF
+220 TAVSLCVAPLFLYL
-233 FTSKASAARRK
+233 TSKASAARRK
-244 ASAEVQGALADLTSI
+244 ASAEVQTALADLTSI

-272 KSFGRA
+272 KSFGRS
-278 EAGAERFTQRSGDLA
+278 EAGAERFTKRSGELA

-320 VYFVAGTL
+320 VYFAAGSL
-328 AATGAPDAPTIGD
+328 AAAGASDAPTIGD

-388 APDAAHLQRASVRG
+388 APNAVGLRRIDVRG
-402 AVELRNVSF
+402 KVAFNNVAF
-411 RYPQPPGADT
+411 RYPEPPRAKGA
-421 SARRDTF
+421 AKRDTF
-428 ALQEISFSAEPGSLT
+428 GLGGIAFTVQPGTLT

-465 TKSGSVLIDGRDVRQ
+465 VQSGSVQLDGLDVRS
-480 IKLSSLGEVIGVVT
+480 IKLQSLGEMIGVVT
-494 QETHLLHASISDNL
+494 QETHLLHASIAENL
-508 RYARPDATEEQLW
+508 RYARPDASDAEMW
-521 AALQGASL
+521 AALDGASL
-529 DGRVHE
+529 ASRVHE
-535 LPQGLDTIVGER
+535 LPSGLDTIVGER

-589 QEALERAMQ
+589 QAALERAMQ

-611 VASADQILVLD
+611 VASADEILVLD
-622 HGVIVERGRHDEL
+622 HGVIVERGTHEQL
-635 RRAGGL
+635 RSAGGL
-641 YASLAAM
+641 YAELAAV
-648 QFGVTDPA
+648 QFGAVAP

>member
-1 MWELRGL
+1 M
-8 LTSGGGVE
+8 S
-16 CADETPAL
+16 
-24 RLTPTPATLMAGG
+24 
-37 MGPGRGGGHPFGGD
+37 GPGFGRGPFSGD
-51 ATGPTKPVGAALP
+51 EIGGPTRPTGAAIP
-64 LLRRATRFFGP
+64 LLRRAARFFRP
-75 YRGRLAV
+75 YQGRLALIGMLILASSV
-82 IGVAILGSS
+82 I
-91 ILGLANPYLLKLLID
+91 GLANPYLLKLMID
-106 EAIPKKDIGLL
+106 DAFPKGDIGLL
-117 ALYAGLMV
+117 GTYALLMV

-136 AQAWLTASVGQFVM
+136 AQSWLTASVGQFVM
-150 RDLRNAL
+150 RDLRNLL
-157 FTHVQSMPIRFFAE
+157 FAHVQSMPMRFFSE

-196 ANLASSIAVVLSTLV
+196 ANLASSVAIVLSTLV
-211 AMTLIDWRL
+211 AMALIDWRL
-220 TAVSLSVAPIFLF
+220 TVVSLCVAPLFLYF
-233 FTSKASAARRK
+233 SSRASAARRK
-244 ASAEVQGALADLTSI
+244 ASSEVQGALADLTSI

-278 EAGAERFTQRSGDLA
+278 EAGAERFTARSGDLA
-293 TLQLRQAL
+293 VLQLRQAL

-320 VYFVAGTL
+320 VYFVAGVL
-328 AATGAPDAPTIGD
+328 AANGAPDAPTIGD

-375 IFAYLDLV
+375 IFAYLDLT
-383 PEIVD
+383 PEIKD
-388 APDAAHLQRASVRG
+388 APIAATLRRSDVRG
-402 AVELRNVSF
+402 EIELRGVAFS
-411 RYPQPPGADT
+411 YPRPPDALAA
-421 SARRDTF
+421 ARRDQF
-428 ALQEISFSAEPGSLT
+428 ALHDISLRATPGSLT

-455 ILSLIPRFWD
+455 ILNLIPRFWD
-465 TKSGSVLIDGRDVRQ
+465 VTQGAVLIDGRDVRN
-480 IKLSSLGEVIGVVT
+480 IKLQSLGDVIGVVT
-494 QETHLLHASISDNL
+494 QETHLLHATIRDNL
-508 RYARPDATEEQLW
+508 MYAKADATNEELW
-521 AALQGASL
+521 AAIEGASL
-529 DGRVHE
+529 EARVRE
-535 LPQGLDTIVGER
+535 LPLGLDTVVGER

-589 QEALERAMQ
+589 QEALERAMR

-611 VASADQILVLD
+611 VASADQIIVLD
-622 HGVIVERGRHDEL
+622 HGRVVERGQHEAL

-641 YASLAAM
+641 YAELAAA
-648 QFGVTDPA
+648 QFGMVESASP

>member
-1 MWELRGL
+1 M
-8 LTSGGGVE
+8 SG
-16 CADETPAL
+16 PNF
-24 RLTPTPATLMAGG
+24 
-37 MGPGRGGGHPFGGD
+37 GRGALTAGD
-51 ATGPTKPVGAALP
+51 GSGEPTRPTGAAIP
-64 LLRRATRFFGP
+64 LLRRAARFFRP
-75 YRGRLAV
+75 YQGRLVLIGTLILASSV
-82 IGVAILGSS
+82 I
-91 ILGLANPYLLKLLID
+91 GLANPYLLKLMID
-106 EAIPKKDIGLL
+106 DAFPKGDIGLL
-117 ALYAGLMV
+117 GTYALLMV
-125 IVPIINGGIGL
+125 IVPMINGGIGL
-136 AQAWLTASVGQFVM
+136 AQSWLTASVGQFVM
-150 RDLRNAL
+150 RDLRNLL
-157 FTHVQSMPIRFFAE
+157 FTHVQSMPMRFFSE

-196 ANLASSIAVVLSTLV
+196 ANLASSVAIVLSTLV
-211 AMTLIDWRL
+211 AMALIDWRL
-220 TAVSLSVAPIFLF
+220 TAVSLCVAPLFLYF
-233 FTSKASAARRK
+233 SARASAARRK
-244 ASAEVQGALADLTSI
+244 ASSEVQGALADLTSI

-278 EAGAERFTQRSGDLA
+278 EAGAERFTTRSGDLA
-293 TLQLRQAL
+293 VLQLRQAL

-320 VYFVAGTL
+320 VYFVAGVL
-328 AATGAPDAPTIGD
+328 AVNNAPDAPTIGD

-375 IFAYLDLV
+375 IFAYLDLT
-383 PEIVD
+383 PEIKD
-388 APDAAHLQRASVRG
+388 APNATTLQRSAVRG
-402 AVELRNVSF
+402 DIELRGVTF
-411 RYPQPPGADT
+411 TYPRPPGG
-421 SARRDTF
+421 SAGARLDQF
-428 ALQEISFSAEPGSLT
+428 ALRDISLRAHPGSLT

-455 ILSLIPRFWD
+455 VLNLIPRFWD
-465 TKSGSVLIDGRDVRQ
+465 VTGGEVRIDGHDVRTVRLQ
-480 IKLSSLGEVIGVVT
+480 SLGDVIGVVT
-494 QETHLLHASISDNL
+494 QETHLLHATIRENL
-508 RYARPDATEEQLW
+508 RYAKAQASDEELW
-521 AALQGASL
+521 AAIDGASL
-529 DGRVHE
+529 AARVRE
-535 LPQGLDTIVGER
+535 LPLGLDTVVGER

-589 QEALERAMQ
+589 QEALERAMR

-622 HGVIVERGRHDEL
+622 HGRIVERGRHEEL

-641 YASLAAM
+641 YAELAAM
-648 QFGVTDPA
+648 QFGMAEVETT